1 MLIILTKNINTYIN
15 LSILLIL
22 LHYKIYLMNKNMGIL
37 YNNEK
42 PIYLQNRKINANID
56 SLSS

>member
-22 LHYKIYLMNKNMGIL
+22 LHYKIYLMNKNMDIL
-37 YNNEK
+37 YSNEK
-42 PIYLQNRKINANID
+42 PIYLQNCKINANID